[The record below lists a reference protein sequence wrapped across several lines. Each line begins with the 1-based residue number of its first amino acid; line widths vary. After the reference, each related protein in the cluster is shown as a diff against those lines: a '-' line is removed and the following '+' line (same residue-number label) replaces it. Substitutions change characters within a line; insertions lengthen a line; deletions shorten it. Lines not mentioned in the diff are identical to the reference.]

1 MHNLINYR
9 VDGHIAIIE
18 LNKPPVNAMDQS
30 FIEGLIA
37 ALGVAG
43 DDPQV
48 RAVIITSAVDN
59 MFCGGIDLELSAG
72 AGSEDF
78 RQLIEKLYLDLYDAQ
93 QGIGKPT
100 IAALNGAARGGGM
113 TISASCDIIVA
124 EQQVTLGYPEVKVG
138 LMAAIHFVHLP
149 RHIGRYKAF
158 ELLMTGDP
166 IGADEAERLG
176 LVNKVVPKGQ
186 LMEQALL
193 LANKFAA
200 ISPTVMQHAR
210 SAFLSANDRDYRND
224 IAKVVDA
231 ICALAETEA
240 AQEGLHAFIEK
251 RKPDW

>member
-9 VDGHIAIIE
+9 VEGHIAIIE

-30 FIEGLIA
+30 LIEGLIA

-43 DDPQV
+43 DDLQV

-59 MFCGGIDLELSAG
+59 MFCGGIDLESSAK
-72 AGSEDF
+72 AGDEGF
-78 RQLIEKLYLDLYDAQ
+78 RRLIEKLYLGLYDVQ
-93 QGIGKPT
+93 QSLGKPT

-113 TISASCDIIVA
+113 TIAVSCDVIIA

-138 LMAAIHFVHLP
+138 LMAGIHFVHLP

-166 IGADEAERLG
+166 IGAEEAEQLG
-176 LVNKVVPKGQ
+176 LVNRVVPKGQ
-186 LMEQALL
+186 LMEAALL
-193 LANKFAA
+193 MANKFAA
-200 ISPTVMQHAR
+200 ISPTVLQHAR
-210 SAFLSANDRDYRND
+210 SAFLEANNREYRND
-224 IAKVVDA
+224 IAKTVDA
-231 ICALAETEA
+231 ICALADTEA
-240 AQEGLHAFIEK
+240 AREGLLAFIEK